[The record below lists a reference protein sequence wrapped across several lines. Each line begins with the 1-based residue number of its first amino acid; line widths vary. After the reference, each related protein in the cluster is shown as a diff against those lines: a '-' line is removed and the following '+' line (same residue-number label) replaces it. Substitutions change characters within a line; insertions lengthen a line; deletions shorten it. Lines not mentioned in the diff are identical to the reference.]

1 MVPTKSMAE
10 IAEKYKTVT
19 PGKATFYKQGI
30 ERGDGDWEAATLA
43 AEETYNNAI
52 AASIAEGRMP
62 AGVRKA
68 GNAKHRR
75 KSLDVGVSRYGPG
88 VIAGAEDYAKNF
100 APYRD
105 TIAALELPARGP
117 RGDPANNRRIDTI
130 TQALHEQ
137 RISG

>member
-1 MVPTKSMAE
+1 MVPTKPMSE

-19 PGKATFYKQGI
+19 PTKAQFYKQGI
-30 ERGDGDWEAATLA
+30 ERPDSDWESATLA
-43 AEETYNNAI
+43 AVDTYNNAM

-68 GNAKHRR
+68 GNAKHKR
-75 KSLDVGVSRYGPG
+75 KSLEVGVSRYGPG
-88 VIAGAEDYAKNF
+88 VVAGAEDYAKNF

-105 TIAALELPARGP
+105 TISALELPARGP

-137 RISG
+137 RIRG